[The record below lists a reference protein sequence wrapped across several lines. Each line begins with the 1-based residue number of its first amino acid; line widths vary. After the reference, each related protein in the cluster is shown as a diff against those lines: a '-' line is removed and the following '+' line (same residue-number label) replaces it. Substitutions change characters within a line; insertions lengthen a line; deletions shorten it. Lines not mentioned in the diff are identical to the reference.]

1 MFSCIYISWYWGAV
15 IWTRLPYRLQP
26 RAPQD
31 PAKILS
37 NHYSS
42 LFKERICNKFTS
54 SYVTSKKYSRLV
66 QVVYG
71 VASSEGRGGGTI
83 ALASRSQKVM
93 TRPWSCSYGCWT
105 YNYLYNQCLSPLKL
119 WVRITPRRCVLDTTL
134 CNKVTTYR
142 WFSPVF
148 STNKTDCHD
157 ITEIL
162 LKVALNTINVI
173 TLYVPDVMKY

>member
-15 IWTRLPYRLQP
+15 IWTGLPYWLQP

-42 LFKERICNKFTS
+42 LLKERICNKFTS

-71 VASSEGRGGGTI
+71 VAPSEGRGGTI
-83 ALASRSQKVM
+83 ALASRPQKVM
-93 TRPWSCSYGCWT
+93 TRPWSCSYGCWI
-105 YNYLYNQCLSPLKL
+105 YNYLYNQYLRQFGGFL
-119 WVRITPRRCVLDTTL
+119 R
-134 CNKVTTYR
+134 
-142 WFSPVF
+142 FSPPIKL
-148 STNKTDCHD
+148 T
-157 ITEIL
+157 
-162 LKVALNTINVI
+162 ATI
-173 TLYVPDVMKY
+173 